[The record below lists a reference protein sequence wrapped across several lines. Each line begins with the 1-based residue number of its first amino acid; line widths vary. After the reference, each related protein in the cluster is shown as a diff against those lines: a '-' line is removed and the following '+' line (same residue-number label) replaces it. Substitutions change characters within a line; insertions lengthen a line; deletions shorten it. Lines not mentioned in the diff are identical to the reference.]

1 MLNISHNKALEL
13 LRKTTHLSVTVKS
26 NLLGK
31 CVATGVMKL
40 VKFAT
45 SFTVTSS
52 YNQHRQCRQNTACFS
67 ELNPIALR
75 TAETLIEFRL
85 F

>member
-31 CVATGVMKL
+31 CVATGVTKL

-45 SFTVTSS
+45 AVIVNSF
-52 YNQHRQCRQNTACFS
+52 YNQYRQCRQNTAFFS

-75 TAETLIEFRL
+75 RAKTQ
-85 F
+85 